1 MGGKLRRAGP
11 TDGSGKWAAGRRA
24 CRGKARRFADAD
36 GYRTAT
42 EWRTESVRHGRRRI
56 RKARPR
62 RRRVDHRQRRRRWNN
77 FARRGSPSSASLFVP
92 HGRPAVARRFRVGF
106 VRLYLCGRN
115 VSMPQ
120 VARARC
126 REVVAACLCAWRCH
140 GCARLRAS
148 SPRAERRFA
157 RLRAFAGIWRILRSV
172 ATRVGEAH
180 WGKAPD
186 HAHAAPRAAGIAPP
200 FAVNRV
206 AVEGKR
212 SPAIALLARGLRADI
227 PAAQRCPKPTPVHR
241 LVAERIARPAVDRRR
256 AESGEIRSSEAKA

>member
-1 MGGKLRRAGP
+1 MGGKLRWRAGP
-11 TDGSGKWAAGRRA
+11 TDGSGKRAAGRRA
-24 CRGKARRFADAD
+24 CCGRVRRFANALGDP
-36 GYRTAT
+36 TT
-42 EWRTESVRHGRRRI
+42 TKPVRDGRRRI
-56 RKARPR
+56 CQAPPR
-62 RRRVDHRQRRRRWNN
+62 RRRVDHRQRLRRRSSNLSS
-77 FARRGSPSSASLFVP
+77 RDSPSSASLFVP

-148 SPRAERRFA
+148 SPLAERRFA

-186 HAHAAPRAAGIAPP
+186 HAHAAPRAAGIAPS
-200 FAVNRV
+200 FVVNRV

-227 PAAQRCPKPTPVHR
+227 PAAQRCPIPTPVHR

-256 AESGEIRSSEAKA
+256 AESGENRSSEAKA